1 MTCHMQAKRS
11 HCASV
16 RICAIFVTV
25 VSFFLVLT
33 VSPAAADTTAVTTDA
48 TLMRQLASELNLA
61 RRDAG
66 KPGLRYSQGL
76 AASAAARARALA
88 AQGWADA
95 PLGGTALRRQV
106 RQFYGA
112 GSTWRAGETVLWAD
126 GKICGSAVLYY
137 WLDKLRD
144 KTTVLSS
151 RWAEAGI
158 AAVRANGDT
167 FVVVEYGTRT

>member
-1 MTCHMQAKRS
+1 MTCQLQEKRA
-11 HCASV
+11 HCGAV
-16 RICAIFVTV
+16 RIFAILVTT
-25 VSFFLVLT
+25 VSFFVLFT
-33 VSPAAADTTAVTTDA
+33 VSPAAADTTAITTDA

-61 RRDAG
+61 RRQAG

-76 AASAAARARALA
+76 AAAAAARARVLA
-88 AQGWADA
+88 ARGWADN
-95 PLGGTALRRQV
+95 PLAGTALRRQV

-112 GSTWRAGETVLWAD
+112 GSSWQAGETVLWAQ

-151 RWAEAGI
+151 RWTEAGI
-158 AAVRANGDT
+158 AAVRANGYT

>member
-1 MTCHMQAKRS
+1 MTCNLERKRS

-16 RICAIFVTV
+16 RICTIFVTA
-25 VSFFLVLT
+25 VSFCLVLT
-33 VSPAAADTTAVTTDA
+33 VSPAAADTTAVTTDS

-66 KPGLRYSQGL
+66 KPGLRYSPGL
-76 AASAAARARALA
+76 AAAAAARARALA
-88 AQGWADA
+88 AQGWADK
-95 PLGGTALRRQV
+95 PLAGTALRRQV

-112 GSTWRAGETVLWAD
+112 GSTWKAGETVLWAQ
-126 GKICGSAVLYY
+126 GKICGSAVMYY

-151 RWAEAGI
+151 RWTEAGI
-158 AAVRANGDT
+158 AAVRANGYT
-167 FVVVEYGTRT
+167 YVVAEYGTRT